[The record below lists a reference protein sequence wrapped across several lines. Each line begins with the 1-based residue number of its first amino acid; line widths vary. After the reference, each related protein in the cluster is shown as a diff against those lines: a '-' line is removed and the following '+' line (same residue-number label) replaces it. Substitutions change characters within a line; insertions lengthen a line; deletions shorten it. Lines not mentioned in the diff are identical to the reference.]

1 LARQRSTTE
10 LLTLVDNVIAITFR
24 ENTQPHRFRE
34 AMRLRVFTKGDSMRV
49 DLCAVKKAA
58 DT

>member
-1 LARQRSTTE
+1 
-10 LLTLVDNVIAITFR
+10 
-24 ENTQPHRFRE
+24 
-34 AMRLRVFTKGDSMRV
+34 MRLRVFTKGDSMRV